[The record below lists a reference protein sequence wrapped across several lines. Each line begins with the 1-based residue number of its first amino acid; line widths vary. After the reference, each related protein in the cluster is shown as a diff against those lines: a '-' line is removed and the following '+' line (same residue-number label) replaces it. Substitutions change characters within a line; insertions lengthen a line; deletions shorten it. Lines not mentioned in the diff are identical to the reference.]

1 MVVLLL
7 AMLLSSGDP
16 RGTAKLTTPGQ
27 TRKSTEPEPFIAR
40 PINMKMVLI
49 PAGTFQMGSSQE
61 EIDRVINLKLPWPP
75 VDIIRAEG
83 PQHEVQISQPF
94 YMGIHEV
101 TRGQFRQFLKE
112 SSYKIPKGAYRH
124 HPNGTW
130 GMDNNADWENPGYE
144 QTDDHPVVCVS
155 WNDAQEFIK
164 WLNEKYPPTL
174 PSPLLGGEG
183 PGVRGAWK
191 YALPT
196 EAQWEYACRAN
207 TRTRYSCGDS
217 DDSLNGHANIAD
229 ASFKPKFPGTD
240 WARWAVSWDD
250 GYAFTSPAGKFRPNG
265 FGLYDMHGNV
275 WEWCA
280 DLWDPNYY
288 QAKVKLDPAGP
299 SAGGYRVIRGGSWN
313 TAASL
318 ARCAQRY
325 HNDPGHRTDNF
336 GFRVVLVRAALGPA
350 RP

>member
-1 MVVLLL
+1 LLL
-7 AMLLSSGDP
+7 AKLLSSGDP
-16 RGTAKLTTPGQ
+16 SGTAKLSTPGQ
-27 TRKSTEPEPFIAR
+27 TAKSTEPEPFVAR

-61 EIDRVINLKLPWPP
+61 EIDRVINLKLPWPS
-75 VDIIRAEG
+75 VDLIRAEG

-112 SSYKIPKGAYRH
+112 SSYKIPKGANRH

-164 WLNEKYPPTL
+164 WLNEKHPPL
-174 PSPLLGGEG
+174 PASAK
-183 PGVRGAWK
+183 PGDWK

-229 ASFKPKFPGTD
+229 ASFKPKFPNTD

-250 GYAFTSPAGKFRPNG
+250 GHAFTSPAGKLKPNG

-288 QAKVKLDPAGP
+288 QAKIMLDPAGP
-299 SAGGYRVIRGGSWN
+299 AAGGDRVIRGGSWN
-313 TAASL
+313 HAASRV
-318 ARCAQRY
+318 RCAQRNRY
-325 HNDPGHRTDNF
+325 FPGHRDDGI